1 MSFDLETE
9 QTRQGED
16 YEALVGETMRE
27 LATNEPNDDLGLLDG
42 TLDEDTLTT
51 AWFIV
56 GFEAV
61 GGQDVASAE

>member
-1 MSFDLETE
+1 MSFDLETK
-9 QTRQGED
+9 QPRQSQD
-16 YEALVGETMRE
+16 YEDLVGETMRE
-27 LATNEPNDDLGLLDG
+27 LATSEPDDDLGLLDG

-61 GGQDVASAE
+61 GGQDVASAD

>member
-1 MSFDLETE
+1 MSFDLETK
-9 QTRQGED
+9 QTRQSQD
-16 YEALVGETMRE
+16 YEDLVGETMRE
-27 LATNEPNDDLGLLDG
+27 LATSEPDDDLGLLDG

-61 GGQDVASAE
+61 GGQDVASAD